1 MDQRQAAACQ
11 RLVKSLA
18 FTVGQE
24 LNSAV
29 STFVDRV
36 SCLRVCAAPSVFSL
50 LVIGAH
56 HKNLGVQLKPNQ
68 T

>member
-1 MDQRQAAACQ
+1 MNQRQAAGYQ
-11 RLVKSLA
+11 RLEKSLA
-18 FTVGQE
+18 FPVGQE
-24 LNSAV
+24 LNPAV
-29 STFVDRV
+29 SIFMDGV